1 MYVRVESVTNVV
13 ILCKRVEEDKIFQ
26 LLASLGPKY
35 KNIRSHILMSSKLLL
50 LSSIVCLI
58 YNSKRRNEEESYDS
72 KK

>member
-35 KNIRSHILMSSKLLL
+35 NILADSEL
-50 LSSIVCLI
+50 IVSP
-58 YNSKRRNEEESYDS
+58 NSPNIAIDTCN
-72 KK
+72 